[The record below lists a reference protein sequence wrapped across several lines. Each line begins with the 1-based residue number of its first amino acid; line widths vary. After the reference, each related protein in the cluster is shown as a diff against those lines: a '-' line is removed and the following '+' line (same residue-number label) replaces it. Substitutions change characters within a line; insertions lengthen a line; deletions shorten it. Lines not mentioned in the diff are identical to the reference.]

1 LALVRNIRLNE
12 RFSVDIRGE
21 AFDVFNHS
29 QWGDPNTNISA
40 PSFGSIT
47 TIVNSGVTGNGTPL
61 FYEFSPQTPLLAG
74 RLVKPYLGPLMTS
87 LTSFGRREFLTLGGA
102 VLGAP
107 AFAQKKP
114 QRKVVLM
121 IDGFGMEY
129 LEQSSM
135 PTLAKWRKSGLYR
148 RVHDVMPAVTNTN
161 NASICCGV
169 WPERHGITGNS
180 YFDERTGREEYM
192 ESADLV
198 MAPTLFQRAQ
208 KHGVKSALL
217 SSKKKTTTL
226 LCAGAEIVL
235 PAETPS
241 AEWVKRIGPARDIYS
256 REINY
261 WTMTAAIDLLRT
273 RPDLGC
279 LYVHTTDYPM
289 HMWPPEAPESKAH
302 LARLD
307 ELLGEMA
314 AAAPDAAFLLTAD
327 HGMNHKTR
335 CWDLAKASA
344 SRGTPLRI
352 AISVERDK
360 YLKHHGG
367 HGGTAWVYCRSAR
380 EVDQAA
386 RVLSGLQGVESVL
399 TRSEAVQRFHLMAS
413 RIGDLAVL
421 GDRDTV
427 FGELDSESAPLAA
440 EYRTHGSL
448 HEAEVP
454 LVIYNCDARLSA
466 DNFLF
471 NKDLAAWA
479 YQ

>member
-1 LALVRNIRLNE
+1 MIPLIP
-12 RFSVDIRGE
+12 FSRRG
-21 AFDVFNHS
+21 
-29 QWGDPNTNISA
+29 
-40 PSFGSIT
+40 
-47 TIVNSGVTGNGTPL
+47 
-61 FYEFSPQTPLLAG
+61 
-74 RLVKPYLGPLMTS
+74 
-87 LTSFGRREFLTLGGA
+87 FLTQTAAL
-102 VLGAP
+102 LGAP
-107 AFAQKKP
+107 AFAQRKP

-121 IDGFGMEY
+121 IDGFGVEY
-129 LEQSSM
+129 LDQSSM
-135 PTLAKWRKSGLYR
+135 PTLARWRQSGLYR
-148 RVHDVMPAVTNTN
+148 RVQDVMPAVTNTN

-180 YFDERTGREEYM
+180 YLDERTGREEYM

-208 KHGVKSALL
+208 KQGVKSALL

-226 LCAGAEIVL
+226 LCAGAETVL
-235 PAETPS
+235 TAEAPP

-289 HMWPPEAPESKAH
+289 HTWPPEAPESKAH
-302 LARLD
+302 LKRLD

-344 SRGTPLRI
+344 NRGTPLRI

-360 YLKHHGG
+360 YLKHHSG
-367 HGGTAWVYCRSAR
+367 HGGTAWVYCRSAG

-386 RVLSGLQGVESVL
+386 RVLSALPGVESVL
-399 TRSEAVQRFHLMAS
+399 TRSEAVRKFHLMAS

-427 FGELDSESAPLAA
+427 FGELDSESEPLPSA
-440 EYRTHGSL
+440 YRTHGSL
-448 HEAEVP
+448 YEAEVP
-454 LVIYNCDARLSA
+454 LVIYNCDTKLSP
-466 DNFLF
+466 DNFRF

-479 YQ
+479 YQG